1 MLGCA
6 VLLCLAVC
14 LTLLASFFLP
24 SHLSLKH
31 AHTTTPVGTDGGVVG
46 NLVVVHS
53 RLTLLNEAGLL
64 AVGPDA
70 RSSSDGLLEVRV
82 YRRTCDR
89 LETLQLTR
97 SGHVEPLCI
106 GREWENIIVVKTEK
120 YVATGFLYIHVT
132 TKVCDYYIQNCK
144 CVQN

>member
-1 MLGCA
+1 MLCCFA
-6 VLLCLAVC
+6 
-14 LTLLASFFLP
+14 LTFLASFFLP

-53 RLTLLNEAGLL
+53 RLTLLSEAGLL

-106 GREWENIIVVKTEK
+106 GREWEK
-120 YVATGFLYIHVT
+120 
-132 TKVCDYYIQNCK
+132 YYISKDGKICGYRIFIHTCNYKSLWLLYTCCK
-144 CVQN
+144 L